1 MRIKNIEKQK
11 NVFIEYVFFLKKLK
25 FVEVNLNN
33 NGSSLCL
40 QLFLTETINLAYEKH
55 LSRHYSTP
63 HSETKNEVHV
73 VEGPASVAEATNQT

>member
-33 NGSSLCL
+33 NGSENKT
-40 QLFLTETINLAYEKH
+40 LFLLRTH
-55 LSRHYSTP
+55 PPRSPSPTP
-63 HSETKNEVHV
+63 TTSETKGNLHEKKK
-73 VEGPASVAEATNQT
+73 